1 MIVLARCGKN
11 ATPQRNRIFL
21 HPTPCRPSP
30 QSLPSFP
37 VDDEL
42 AAVEPIELPRG
53 LDDAHQ
59 ILLAS
64 TDEMVPFFG
73 MLIAGVLLE
82 QLLTCL
88 LLSVVIIKLFR
99 RFRDNRPDGY
109 LYHRLYW
116 FGLMPLKGY
125 GVLNPYRRLFLP

>member
-1 MIVLARCGKN
+1 M
-11 ATPQRNRIFL
+11 
-21 HPTPCRPSP
+21 
-30 QSLPSFP
+30 
-37 VDDEL
+37 
-42 AAVEPIELPRG
+42 EPIELPRG

-99 RFRDNRPDGY
+99 RFRDNWPDGY

>member
-1 MIVLARCGKN
+1 
-11 ATPQRNRIFL
+11 
-21 HPTPCRPSP
+21 
-30 QSLPSFP
+30 
-37 VDDEL
+37 
-42 AAVEPIELPRG
+42 VEPIELPRG

-64 TDEMVPFFG
+64 TEEMVPFFG

-82 QLLTCL
+82 QLLICL
-88 LLSVVIIKLFR
+88 LLSFLLIKLFR

-125 GVLNPYRRLFLP
+125 SVINPYRRLFLP